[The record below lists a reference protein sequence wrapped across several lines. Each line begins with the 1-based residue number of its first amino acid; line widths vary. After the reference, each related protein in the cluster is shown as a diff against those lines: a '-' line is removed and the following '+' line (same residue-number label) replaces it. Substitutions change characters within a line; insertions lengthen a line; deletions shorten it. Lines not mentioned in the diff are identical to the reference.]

1 MFLSS
6 GFREGFPLHYEGDP
20 GSSDANN
27 LISATENPEVVDA
40 KISKELQAGRLA
52 GPFWIRPF
60 YPFRIYPLGVVP
72 KKTPGEFRLI
82 HHLSYPR
89 GSSVNDGI
97 SPDHTS
103 VSYAT
108 ISDSIRHIKAA
119 GRGCFLAKIDV
130 KNAFRIIPIRPLDY
144 GLLGMRR
151 RNLYYYDRCMPMGCS
166 SSCKTFE
173 ILSTAMEWIAQ
184 NKLRINHIIH
194 LLDDFLIIAKSQ
206 SLCQEQLKLF
216 LDLCSYLGIPMAPEK
231 TCGPATTLS
240 FAGIELDSVSFE
252 ARLPLDKIDKCL
264 GLIANFLTRKKVT
277 LKEIQSLASMLNF
290 ACSVVVP
297 GRAFLR
303 RLIDLTVG
311 VQSSYHYVRINQ
323 EVKADLK
330 LWQSFLTGFNGRSFF
345 LEDFWDSSD
354 KLKLYTDAAG
364 SLGFGAVFGSKWCYG
379 KWPDNWL
386 HQNIAML
393 EFYPIVLSLCL
404 WGHQM
409 QNRCI
414 LFLTDNEALVYV
426 INKQSCKDKNLMFF
440 VRKLVLVCLQNNILF
455 KAKHVRG
462 VYNTLADSLS
472 RLQVE
477 TFKRLAPVYMEREP
491 TDIPLHLQPQ
501 NWHL

>member
-20 GSSDANN
+20 GSSDTNN
-27 LISATENPEVVDA
+27 LIPATENPEVVDA
-40 KISKELQAGRLA
+40 KISKELQTGRLA
-52 GPFWIRPF
+52 GPFRIRPF
-60 YPFRIYPLGVVP
+60 YSFRISPLGVVP

-108 ISDSIRHIKAA
+108 ISDAIRHIKAA
-119 GRGCFLAKIDV
+119 GRGCFLAKTDV

-144 GLLGMRR
+144 GLLGMRW
-151 RNLYYYDRCMPMGCS
+151 RNLYYYDRYMPMGCS
-166 SSCKTFE
+166 SSCKAFE
-173 ILSTAMEWIAQ
+173 TLSTAMEWIAQ
-184 NKLRINHIIH
+184 TKLRISRIIH

-231 TCGPATTLS
+231 TFGPATTLP
-240 FAGIELDSVSFE
+240 FAGIEFHSVSFE
-252 ARLPLDKIDKCL
+252 ACLPLDKIDKCL
-264 GLIANFLTRKKVT
+264 GLIANFLTGKKVA
-277 LKEIQSLASMLNF
+277 LKDIQSLTGMLNF

-297 GRAFLR
+297 GGAFLR

-311 VQSSYHYVRINQ
+311 VQSSYHYVTINR

-330 LWQSFLTGFNGRSFF
+330 LWQSFMTGFNGRSFF
-345 LEDFWDSSD
+345 LEDFSDSSD
-354 KLKLYTDAAG
+354 QLKLYTDAAG

-379 KWPDNWL
+379 EWPDNWL

-393 EFYPIVLSLCL
+393 EFYSIVLSLCL
-404 WGHQM
+404 GGHQM

-440 VRKLVLVCLQNNILF
+440 LYEN
-455 KAKHVRG
+455 
-462 VYNTLADSLS
+462 
-472 RLQVE
+472 
-477 TFKRLAPVYMEREP
+477 
-491 TDIPLHLQPQ
+491 
-501 NWHL
+501 